1 MTMSRKS
8 ISFPA
13 LKIKQPIGEFFVAV
27 ISARDLVD
35 LSFTDVRDMR
45 DNDLDLYMGIQR
57 RLSPSRSKELQ
68 AYVNTYDATFP
79 TSVLLAV
86 KEDNALWDGDSGT
99 LTLTESES
107 VDFSKIARIIDGQ
120 HRVDGLANYRG
131 DQFEVNVSIFVGTDI
146 STQAN
151 IFSTV
156 NLAQTKVNRS
166 LVYDLLDYE
175 SKRSPQKTAHH
186 ITVALDKFPNGPFFH
201 RIKRLGTGTAGRENE
216 TLTQAAVVEA
226 LLGFISPNPM
236 EDRNSFL
243 GGIFMPKPTRQDLE
257 RWPFRGLFL
266 QERDA
271 DITKIILEYF
281 SAVREKWPT
290 SWDAPDRQG
299 NVLPKTNGFKALMRF
314 LKPVYLE
321 IVQSDVGGV
330 PHRSDFASLLSKVTL
345 EDDGFN
351 IQTFPPGTS
360 GEAKLFNLLNKG
372 VFGDK
377 RAEQQGNLFG

>member
-1 MTMSRKS
+1 MTMFRKS

-226 LLGFISPNPM
+226 L
-236 EDRNSFL
+236 
-243 GGIFMPKPTRQDLE
+243 
-257 RWPFRGLFL
+257 
-266 QERDA
+266 
-271 DITKIILEYF
+271 
-281 SAVREKWPT
+281 
-290 SWDAPDRQG
+290 
-299 NVLPKTNGFKALMRF
+299 
-314 LKPVYLE
+314 
-321 IVQSDVGGV
+321 
-330 PHRSDFASLLSKVTL
+330 
-345 EDDGFN
+345 
-351 IQTFPPGTS
+351 
-360 GEAKLFNLLNKG
+360 
-372 VFGDK
+372 
-377 RAEQQGNLFG
+377 